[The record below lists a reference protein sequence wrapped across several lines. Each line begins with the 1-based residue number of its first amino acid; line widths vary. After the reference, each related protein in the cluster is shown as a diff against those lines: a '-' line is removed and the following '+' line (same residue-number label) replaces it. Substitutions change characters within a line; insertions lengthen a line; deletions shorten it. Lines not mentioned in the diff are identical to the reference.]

1 MMIPGL
7 IVAVRPLVQEH
18 DETITSS
25 SGTESS
31 AESIPSNESIACTAK
46 GN

>member
-7 IVAVRPLVQEH
+7 IVAVRPLVHEH

-31 AESIPSNESIACTAK
+31 AESIPSNESIACMAK

>member
-18 DETITSS
+18 HETITSS

>member
-1 MMIPGL
+1 MLIPGL
-7 IVAVRPLVQEH
+7 IVAVRPLVHEH
-18 DETITSS
+18 DETITRS

-31 AESIPSNESIACTAK
+31 AESIPSNESIASTAK